1 MNQVL
6 EILVRAMILVAV
18 IPIHECA
25 HGMAAA
31 WMGDPT
37 AREMGR
43 TTLNPLA
50 HLDRFG
56 SLLLLLTGLG
66 WAKPVPVNARNF
78 KNPKAG
84 MAITA
89 LAGPAANLLLALVVM
104 LLFKLLLLL
113 GVLPFTLGLILV
125 ILIQITVQLA
135 VFNLIPVP
143 PLDGSR
149 LLTALLPD
157 RAYYGLMRYE
167 RIIMGVMMA
176 ALLFGVFDPPLYRA
190 TGVILT
196 ALDRMTALGGLTMY

>member
-1 MNQVL
+1 
-6 EILVRAMILVAV
+6 
-18 IPIHECA
+18 
-25 HGMAAA
+25 MAAA

-104 LLFKLLLLL
+104 VLFKLLLLL

>member
-6 EILVRAMILVAV
+6 EILVRGMILVAV

-104 LLFKLLLLL
+104 VLFKLLLLL

-167 RIIMGVMMA
+167 RIIMGMMA

>member
-104 LLFKLLLLL
+104 VLFKLLLLL

-176 ALLFGVFDPPLYRA
+176 ALLFGVFDPPLYRT